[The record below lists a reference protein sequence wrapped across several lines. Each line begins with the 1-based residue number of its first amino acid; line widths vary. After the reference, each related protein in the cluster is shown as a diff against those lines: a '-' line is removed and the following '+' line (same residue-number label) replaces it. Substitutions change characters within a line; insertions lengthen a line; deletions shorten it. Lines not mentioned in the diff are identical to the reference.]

1 MFSDIGNEKYAHD
14 FVTTF
19 ARMPLWD
26 SQDPHYNTVSGNFF
40 SVAST
45 SQHPKEA
52 YEFLKFWCQEGVSIK
67 GMFISNEKG
76 ADKMESTSRIVSG
89 FEDLIDMDALTVV
102 MQDPD
107 WVDSYEEFTPSYQS
121 EIDSLLTE
129 ETDIYLLGSQS
140 LDDTISN
147 LMSRGNVI
155 IEENQ

>member
-1 MFSDIGNEKYAHD
+1 
-14 FVTTF
+14 
-19 ARMPLWD
+19 
-26 SQDPHYNTVSGNFF
+26 
-40 SVAST
+40 
-45 SQHPKEA
+45 
-52 YEFLKFWCQEGVSIK
+52 
-67 GMFISNEKG
+67 
-76 ADKMESTSRIVSG
+76 MESTSRIVSG